1 MEMLQYA
8 ADIKAINN
16 EKDNIKSSINSTI
29 GLLLFL
35 TTATMFF
42 VGLIGA
48 YIVMRPSLPEG
59 IVNKLN
65 PILTVNTFVLLLSS
79 ITMFFAQLMSFN
91 HRTKLVKL
99 SLFFTIIMGMIF
111 LILQIFL
118 WNKMTEYG
126 VTLLTPLGANIYL
139 FSGAHLLHFLGGLL
153 SIGIVNYKLAF
164 GFYLNEDYKKGVTLC
179 GIYWHF
185 VNVIWLIIYMLL
197 VFWK

>member
-1 MEMLQYA
+1 ML
-8 ADIKAINN
+8 KC
-16 EKDNIKSSINSTI
+16 NIKFSTNNTI

-42 VGLIGA
+42 VGLIVA
-48 YIVMRPSLPEG
+48 YIIMRPSLPDG
-59 IVNKLN
+59 IIHKLN

-79 ITMFFAQLMSFN
+79 VTMFFAQLMSFN
-91 HRTKLVKL
+91 RRTKLVKL
-99 SLFFTIIMGMIF
+99 SLFFTIIIGVIF

-139 FSGAHLLHFLGGLL
+139 FSGAHLLHFLGGLIAL
-153 SIGIVNYKLAF
+153 IVVTCRLTFGVCVNENYS
-164 GFYLNEDYKKGVTLC
+164 KGVTLC

-185 VNVIWLIIYMLL
+185 VDAVWLTIYILL

>member
-1 MEMLQYA
+1 MEMLQYT
-8 ADIKAINN
+8 ADIKVINN

-48 YIVMRPSLPEG
+48 YIIMHPSLPG
-59 IVNKLN
+59 RIIHKFAPV
-65 PILTVNTFVLLLSS
+65 LTVNTFVLLLSS
-79 ITMFFAQLMSFN
+79 MTMFFAQLMSFY
-91 HRTKLVKL
+91 RKTKLVTL
-99 SLFFTIIMGMIF
+99 SLFFTIITGLIF
-111 LILQIFL
+111 LLLQIFL
-118 WNKMTEYG
+118 WNEMAEND
-126 VTLLTPLGANIYL
+126 VTLSTPLGANIYL

-153 SIGIVNYKLAF
+153 SIGTVNYKLAF

-185 VNVIWLIIYMLL
+185 VNAIWLIIYILL